1 MTAYL
6 LTISFIVHLF
16 TILWIITLIQ
26 KLNAKESPI
35 DSEKVKQEIEDLLIA
50 YTTEMKEE
58 NEKLAQ
64 QLRAVSTRQAEM
76 VTPSYN
82 QNIYKE
88 QTPTRVVPTTPKA
101 RYEGYTPP
109 VIEEEKQEEI
119 YEQSDTAK
127 VLALAKQG
135 WKAEEIAKKLQLG
148 KVEVELMLKFNQ

>member
-26 KLNAKESPI
+26 KINAKESPI

-64 QLRAVSTRQAEM
+64 QLRAVSTRDSEM
-76 VTPSYN
+76 ITPSYDHN
-82 QNIYKE
+82 VYKQ
-88 QTPTRVVPTTPKA
+88 QTLTRVVPPSTKA
-101 RYEGYTPP
+101 SYEDYTPP
-109 VIEEEKQEEI
+109 VVEEVKQEEI
-119 YEQSDTAK
+119 YDQSDTAK